1 MVVPR
6 RFSLVPLAL
15 VAAPWAILLGSSGLF
30 LLFSGPAAWP
40 GSGHLRV
47 VAGITL
53 CTAGQLVCCVCI
65 ADRVFPRA
73 GRALGWLV
81 EIPLCIV
88 LFAGCVWLLW
98 ALLSALLAVPDA

>member
-6 RFSLVPLAL
+6 RLSLVTLSL
-15 VAAPWAILLGSSGLF
+15 VAAPWAILLGASGLW
-30 LLFSGPAAWP
+30 LLFSGPEAWP
-40 GSGHLRV
+40 GSGHLRLIG
-47 VAGITL
+47 GITL

-88 LFAGCVWLLW
+88 LFGGSLWILW
-98 ALLSALLAVPDA
+98 ALLRALLAVPVG